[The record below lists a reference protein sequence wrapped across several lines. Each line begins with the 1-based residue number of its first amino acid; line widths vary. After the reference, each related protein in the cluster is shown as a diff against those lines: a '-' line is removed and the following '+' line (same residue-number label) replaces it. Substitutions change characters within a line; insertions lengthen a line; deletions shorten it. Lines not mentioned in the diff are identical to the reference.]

1 MQVVLE
7 DVHVRSTEVDE
18 EGVVLADVQ
27 QEVAVEVVE
36 VDEFL

>member
-7 DVHVRSTEVDE
+7 DVHVRSMEVDE
-18 EGVVLADVQ
+18 EGVALVDVQ